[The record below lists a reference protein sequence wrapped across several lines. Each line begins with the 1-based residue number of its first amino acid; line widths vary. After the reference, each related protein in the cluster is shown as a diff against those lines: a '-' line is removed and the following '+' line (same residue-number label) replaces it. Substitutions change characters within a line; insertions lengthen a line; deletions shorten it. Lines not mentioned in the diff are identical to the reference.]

1 MNPFEQAIED
11 IFAMPDFVES
21 CTIGTETVTCI
32 ASAVS
37 IDPAVT
43 RFGMDDG
50 ESFYLQVKMS
60 DLTAVPAKNSIV
72 TYNGTQYRVDRA
84 QVDSANLTVSIY
96 LKSKSTK

>member
-1 MNPFEQAIED
+1 MNPFEQAVED
-11 IFAMPDFVES
+11 IFKMSDFTKS
-21 CTIGTETVTCI
+21 CTIGTQTVTCI
-32 ASAVS
+32 VSAVL

-43 RFGMDDG
+43 RFGMDEG

-60 DLTAVPAKNSIV
+60 DLTAVPAKNSLV

-84 QVDSANLTVSIY
+84 QVDAAALTVAIY